1 MSTKSYSSRSKS
13 HHHSDEHRR
22 EKRDRRQRY
31 DDDRDSEGRDR
42 DRDCERDKRKKKSKK
57 RDRYD
62 DDDGHERREHSRS
75 SHKNVVDSNSEG
87 DADDKSDLSNHD
99 RDGRG
104 GRSRSSSKVGHRDR
118 HSISREKSSNKR
130 RKKSSR
136 SRSGKHSDD
145 NSDHSSDYDD
155 RRRSNDRKKKKKSS
169 KSRQEKKD
177 KKSSKAPSAKK
188 PDKSKMV
195 SMGKPLGRSPD
206 SKVNAEEDYFS
217 YHNEFWIYLFRE
229 EGTCFND
236 IDTEESRAAFARFAK
251 QYNAGMLEDPY
262 YTRTFPNEVIEESK
276 TTKHSWGFKTT
287 HTERKGLGDLQ
298 KGVRRQTEYSSSRDK
313 NANNVDVRN
322 ANSTHS
328 SQVICQPVESLGSVR
343 HNHRPTPEERR
354 NEKRADRRLKE
365 HVKLTQEELTGGPK
379 DGKERQLEKKREH
392 SARIHGAHKDHEVE
406 AAGMELSDAALFG
419 DDVRGVLGR
428 SRQKKERKD
437 ERQKNR
443 IQELQQKEEERQKN
457 MLKMLGLENLQ
468 GKKKL
473 VIAPRK

>member
-1 MSTKSYSSRSKS
+1 
-13 HHHSDEHRR
+13 
-22 EKRDRRQRY
+22 
-31 DDDRDSEGRDR
+31 
-42 DRDCERDKRKKKSKK
+42 
-57 RDRYD
+57 
-62 DDDGHERREHSRS
+62 
-75 SHKNVVDSNSEG
+75 
-87 DADDKSDLSNHD
+87 
-99 RDGRG
+99 
-104 GRSRSSSKVGHRDR
+104 
-118 HSISREKSSNKR
+118 
-130 RKKSSR
+130 
-136 SRSGKHSDD
+136 
-145 NSDHSSDYDD
+145 
-155 RRRSNDRKKKKKSS
+155 
-169 KSRQEKKD
+169 
-177 KKSSKAPSAKK
+177 
-188 PDKSKMV
+188 
-195 SMGKPLGRSPD
+195 
-206 SKVNAEEDYFS
+206 
-217 YHNEFWIYLFRE
+217 
-229 EGTCFND
+229 
-236 IDTEESRAAFARFAK
+236 
-251 QYNAGMLEDPY
+251 MLEDPY

-419 DDVRGVLGR
+419 DDGRGVLGR